1 MDVGSIVVNAGFMI
15 LAAICIV
22 AVKKL
27 WAVSFL
33 AACGI
38 GIPAAFVIG
47 MATVWLLAKL
57 SGPKRP

>member
-1 MDVGSIVVNAGFMI
+1 MDAASTIVVGGFI
-15 LAAICIV
+15 ALTAVCIV

-47 MATVWLLAKL
+47 MITVWLLGEL